1 MNIIDEREMRI
12 KKQQQQRQKKAGG
25 TGATVK
31 GWELNDFAVGLS

>member
-1 MNIIDEREMRI
+1 MKEKCE
-12 KKQQQQRQKKAGG
+12 KKQQQQQRQKKAGG